1 MRRSLIHVFAAM
13 AIVLLSLT
21 PLIGCS
27 PAPTAEPPP
36 TEESA
41 PTPAATPTIVEEP
54 TKSVAYPDYYP
65 AEYEQIVEASK
76 AEGPLLVYSVM
87 AESNWKPVIDAFH
100 ELYPWIEVQTLDLG
114 GSEVFERYYAESASG
129 AQTADLSITADPS
142 GWIEF
147 VKNRGEAVDY
157 ESPEKSQLPEWS
169 MPFPGLYTVTTDPM
183 LILYNE
189 LVLPEDLRPRGMTE
203 LAEMAAANPD
213 VFDGKITTYDI
224 IIPFSFAI
232 NWAFVRDSGEE
243 AWDLLETLGPMTMPE
258 QSGGTQLQ
266 KLASGEYAV
275 GYFVSSGV
283 FPRLPDL
290 EGIVGWSYIEDG
302 TPVFLR
308 GMAIPKASTNINSAK
323 LMLDFCLSHDGQVA
337 WGEGGLTPYRSD
349 LTAEEAPR
357 TFESIA
363 QEIGGEDKMI
373 LVNYDENA
381 AAGRDAFVER
391 WNEAFL
397 R

>member
-1 MRRSLIHVFAAM
+1 MRRSLVHILVVM
-13 AIVLLSLT
+13 TIVLLSLT
-21 PLIGCS
+21 PLVSCS
-27 PAPTAEPPP
+27 SAPTVEPPP

-41 PTPAATPTIVEEP
+41 PAPATTPTAVEEP

-157 ESPEKSQLPEWS
+157 ESPEKSRVPDWS
-169 MPFPGLYTVTTDPM
+169 MPFPGLYTVSTDPM

-189 LVLPEDLRPRGMTE
+189 QVLPEDLRPRGLSE

-232 NWAFVRDSGEE
+232 NWAFVRDCGDDTWET
-243 AWDLLETLGPMTMPE
+243 LETLGPMTMPE

-283 FPRLPDL
+283 FPKLPDL

-308 GMAIPKASTNINSAK
+308 GMAIPKGSTNINSAK
-323 LMLDFCLSHDGQVA
+323 LMLDFILSHDGQVA
-337 WGEGGLTPYRSD
+337 WGKGGLTPYRSD
-349 LTAEEAPR
+349 LTVEECPR
-357 TFESIA
+357 TFQSIA
-363 QEIGGEDKMI
+363 QEIGGEDKMV

-381 AAGRDAFVER
+381 AAGRDAFVEQ
-391 WNEAFL
+391 WNEAFN